1 VDSSIIH
8 EYFPNLTE
16 KQKLQFDQL
25 GPLYKDW
32 NSKINVVSR
41 KDIDEL
47 YIHHV
52 LHSLAIAKLFEFDE
66 SDSILDIGTG
76 GGFPG
81 IPLAILFPKAQ
92 FHLVDSIGKKIN
104 VVKEVSSAIGLNN
117 ITAEH
122 NRVEKLKGEYDFI
135 VSRAV
140 AQTKQLMR
148 WTHQIIKR
156 DSPEEVANG
165 YILLKGGNLKAEL
178 NEIRRPHQVTDIS
191 KYFKEEFFETKQIVF
206 IPT

>member
-52 LHSLAIAKLFEFDE
+52 LHSMAIAKLFEFDE

>member
-52 LHSLAIAKLFEFDE
+52 LHSMAIAKLFEFDE

-165 YILLKGGNLKAEL
+165 YIFLKGGNLKAEL

>member
-8 EYFPNLTE
+8 HYFPELSET
-16 KQKLQFDQL
+16 QKNQFDAL
-25 GPLYKDW
+25 GSLYEEW
-32 NSKINVVSR
+32 NAKINVVSR

-47 YIHHV
+47 YVRHV
-52 LHSLAIAKLFEFDE
+52 LHSLAIAKLFEFEKNDR
-66 SDSILDIGTG
+66 ILDIGTG

-81 IPLAILFPKAQ
+81 IPLAILFPAAK

-104 VVKEVSSAIGLNN
+104 VVKEVASATGLKN

-165 YILLKGGNLKAEL
+165 YIFLKGGNLKAEL
-178 NEIRRPHQVTDIS
+178 NEIRRPHQVTEIS
-191 KYFKEEFFETKQIVF
+191 RFFQEEFFETKQIVF

>member
-1 VDSSIIH
+1 MDSTIIH

-52 LHSLAIAKLFEFDE
+52 LHSMAIAKLFEFDE

-165 YILLKGGNLKAEL
+165 YVFLKGGNLKAEL

-191 KYFKEEFFETKQIVF
+191 KYFKEEFFKTKQIVF

>member
-1 VDSSIIH
+1 MDSSIIH
-8 EYFPNLTE
+8 HYFPELSET
-16 KQKLQFDQL
+16 QKNQFDAL
-25 GPLYKDW
+25 GSLYEEW
-32 NSKINVVSR
+32 NAKINVVSR

-47 YIHHV
+47 YVRHV
-52 LHSLAIAKLFEFDE
+52 LHSLAIAKLFEFEKNDR
-66 SDSILDIGTG
+66 ILDIGTG

-81 IPLAILFPKAQ
+81 IPLAILFPAAK

-104 VVKEVSSAIGLNN
+104 VVKEVASATGLKN

-165 YILLKGGNLKAEL
+165 YIFLKGGNLKAEL
-178 NEIRRPHQVTDIS
+178 NEIRRPHQVTEIS
-191 KYFKEEFFETKQIVF
+191 RFFQEEFFETKQIVF

>member
-1 VDSSIIH
+1 MDSSIIH

-52 LHSLAIAKLFEFDE
+52 LHSMAIAKLFEFDE

-165 YILLKGGNLKAEL
+165 YIFLKGGNLKAEL

>member
-1 VDSSIIH
+1 MDSSIIH
-8 EYFPNLTE
+8 RYFPDLSE
-16 KQKLQFDQL
+16 SQKNQFNAL
-25 GPLYKDW
+25 GSIYEEW
-32 NSKINVVSR
+32 NAKINVVSR

-47 YIHHV
+47 YIRHV
-52 LHSLAIAKLFEFDE
+52 LHSLAIAKLFEFEKGDR
-66 SDSILDIGTG
+66 ILDIGTG

-81 IPLAILFPKAQ
+81 IPLAIIFPEAK

-104 VVKEVSSAIGLNN
+104 VVKEVSSAIGLKN

-165 YILLKGGNLKAEL
+165 YIFLKGGNLKAEL
-178 NEIRRPHQVTDIS
+178 NEIRRPHQVTEIS
-191 KYFKEEFFETKQIVF
+191 RFFKEEFFETKQIVF

>member
-1 VDSSIIH
+1 VDSTIIH

-52 LHSLAIAKLFEFDE
+52 LHSMAIAKLFEFDE

-165 YILLKGGNLKAEL
+165 YVFLKGGNLKAEL

-191 KYFKEEFFETKQIVF
+191 KYFKEEFFKTKQIVF

>member
-1 VDSSIIH
+1 MDSSIIH

-52 LHSLAIAKLFEFDE
+52 LHSMAIAKLFEFDE

>member
-1 VDSSIIH
+1 MDSSIIH

-122 NRVEKLKGEYDFI
+122 NREEKLKGEYDFI

-165 YILLKGGNLKAEL
+165 YIFLKGGNLKAEL